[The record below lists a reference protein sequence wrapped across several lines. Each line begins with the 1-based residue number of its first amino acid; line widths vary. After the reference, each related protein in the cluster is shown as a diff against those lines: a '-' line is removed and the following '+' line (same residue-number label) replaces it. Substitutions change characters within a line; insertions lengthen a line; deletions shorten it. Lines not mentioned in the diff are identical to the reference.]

1 MVNLVV
7 DRDINKLVLQ
17 TDDVTVKY
25 LLETKDSEYTYVP
38 YLKKWGH
45 VEKLI
50 KIYDKRPKTNKKTGL
65 LEFTIGLGWTS
76 YLLNALK
83 DKISKETYD
92 SILKEVL
99 LSESYREHPFKELRD
114 YQNEDIL
121 FLLKYKIGLMVVNTG
136 YGKTQSIATLTNY
149 ARSLGKKVLIVTPS
163 NKARD
168 EIVKR
173 CLNVFNL
180 TVSTKDKDINGE
192 LDCIITAGLLNSL
205 KYKDKDKRVEFQK
218 VLAGYDWVLV
228 DEVEYTINPGGE
240 FVFDNCTGADH
251 FYGFSGTADK
261 YGAKVITLN
270 NGLLDES
277 VVKNTGL
284 IKYFGPSLIYR
295 LPLNIDI
302 SRVSIKTNAFNDLN
316 IDTRKI
322 EEAKNV
328 YYTVM
333 NEIWMNEE
341 VCKAIVKVVK
351 NYPVTFIPINN
362 LNSII
367 DNWINTW
374 FIGRFRVL
382 LVSAAGYTYYNLD
395 GSTISLTLQEACDY
409 IKAGLVDV
417 IPSTSSGYRALDF
430 PGLENILLIQGKVA
444 GVVLQ
449 SIGRVARGKHMNVI
463 TVDPAT
469 DVRIPIYTRG
479 AEERDN
485 LISEYYQYCNI
496 EEIEIHED
504 NLEL

>member
-1 MVNLVV
+1 MLRVCIE
-7 DRDINKLVLQ
+7 RDINKLVLY
-17 TDDVTVKY
+17 TDDITVRY
-25 LLETKDSEYTYVP
+25 LLEVKDSEYSYIP
-38 YLKKWGH
+38 YLKRWGN
-45 VEKLI
+45 VEKTI
-50 KIYDKRPKTNKKTGL
+50 KIYDNRPKTDSRTGMIK
-65 LEFTIGLGWTS
+65 FVIGLGWTS
-76 YLLNALK
+76 YIVNVFK
-83 DKISKETYD
+83 DKLSREEID
-92 SILKEVL
+92 QVLKEVL
-99 LSESYREHPFKELRD
+99 LSDSYREAPFKELRD

-149 ARSLGKKVLIVTPS
+149 ARSLGKRVLIVTSS

-180 TVSTKDKDINGE
+180 TVSSRDKDINGE
-192 LDCIITAGLLNSL
+192 LDCIITAGLLNSM
-205 KYKDKDKRVEFQK
+205 KYKDKSQRKEFQAL
-218 VLAGYDWVLV
+218 LATYDWVLV

-240 FVFDNCTGADH
+240 FIFDSCIGADH

-261 YGAKVITLN
+261 FGAKVISFN
-270 NGLLDES
+270 NGLADDS
-277 VVKNTGL
+277 VAKNTGL

-302 SRVSIKTNAFNDLN
+302 TRVSVKTNAFNDLKLN
-316 IDTRKI
+316 KDKI
-322 EEAKNV
+322 EKSKNV
-328 YYTVM
+328 YYSVM
-333 NEIWMNEE
+333 NEIWMNED
-341 VCKAIVKVVK
+341 VCKVIVKVVK

-367 DNWINTW
+367 DNWINKW

-382 LVSAAGYTYYNLD
+382 LVSGAGYTYYDLYGNTSML
-395 GSTISLTLQEACDY
+395 SLQESCDY
-409 IKAGLVDV
+409 IKKGLVDV

-463 TVDPAT
+463 TIDPVNSM
-469 DVRIPIYTRG
+469 VRIPVYSKG
-479 AEERDN
+479 AEERDE
-485 LISEYYQYCNI
+485 LISEYYQYCEI
-496 EEIEIHED
+496 EEVTVNED
-504 NLEL
+504 NLN